1 MSRYRC
7 AALLRSGALLVA
19 GCSEKAETLAE
30 KKAAASVPGA
40 PPGGAAD
47 IAAKAATASKVEE
60 KTDLIEFSYSY
71 PAEAARIPGLAAW
84 LDSDRAAQRGA
95 LVDAAERSEEHTSE
109 LQSLMR
115 ISYAVICLKKT
126 KNNTD
131 ITSHCIT
138 IRIYH

>member
-1 MSRYRC
+1 MTTMSRYRC
-7 AALLRSGALLVA
+7 AALLLSGALLVA

-71 PAEAARIPGLAAW
+71 PAE
-84 LDSDRAAQRGA
+84 
-95 LVDAAERSEEHTSE
+95 RSEEHTSE

-115 ISYAVICLKKT
+115 ISYAVFCLKH
-126 KNNTD
+126 KNQ
-131 ITSHCIT
+131 
-138 IRIYH
+138 RID

>member
-1 MSRYRC
+1 MTTMSRYRC
-7 AALLRSGALLVA
+7 AALLLSGALLVA

-84 LDSDRAAQRGA
+84 
-95 LVDAAERSEEHTSE
+95 RSEEHTSE

-115 ISYAVICLKKT
+115 ISYAVFCLQKKT
-126 KNNTD
+126 TQ
-131 ITSHCIT
+131 
-138 IRIYH
+138 